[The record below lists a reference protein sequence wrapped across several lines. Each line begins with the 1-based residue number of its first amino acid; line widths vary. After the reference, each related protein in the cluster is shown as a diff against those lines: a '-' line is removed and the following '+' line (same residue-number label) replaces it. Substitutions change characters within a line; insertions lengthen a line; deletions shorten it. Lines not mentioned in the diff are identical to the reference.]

1 MRVRCDVCSSNGTD
15 LCLSP
20 FVAFGWFYRYEGK
33 LPSIRKVL
41 CWLCSVWCG
50 CKEKEKLLNIFM
62 ETYLT
67 SQLSVKVS

>member
-1 MRVRCDVCSSNGTD
+1 MSRLICNSNRTD

-41 CWLCSVWCG
+41 CWLRSVWCG
-50 CKEKEKLLNIFM
+50 CKEKEKLSFNYSSLVII
-62 ETYLT
+62 Y
-67 SQLSVKVS
+67 SWKHI